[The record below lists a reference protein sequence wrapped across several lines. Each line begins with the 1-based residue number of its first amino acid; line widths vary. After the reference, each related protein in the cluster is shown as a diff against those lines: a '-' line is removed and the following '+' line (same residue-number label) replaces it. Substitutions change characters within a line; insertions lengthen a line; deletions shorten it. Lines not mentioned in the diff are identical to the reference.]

1 MIGVQKRITMELI
14 LASWNVFQFA
24 CLVFFSKFYP
34 VLLEI
39 EQDSI
44 TQINFLFSSQICEP
58 RTNHKRIKMN
68 E

>member
-1 MIGVQKRITMELI
+1 MIGVQKRITMKLI

-44 TQINFLFSSQICEP
+44 TQIISFFPLKFVSQEP
-58 RTNHKRIKMN
+58 IIR

>member
-1 MIGVQKRITMELI
+1 MKLI

-34 VLLEI
+34 DLVEI

-44 TQINFLFSSQICEP
+44 TQIISFFPLKFVNQEP
-58 RTNHKRIKMN
+58 IIR

>member
-1 MIGVQKRITMELI
+1 MIGVQKRITMKLI

-24 CLVFFSKFYP
+24 CFVFFSKFYP

-44 TQINFLFSSQICEP
+44 TQIISFFPFKFVNQEP
-58 RTNHKRIKMN
+58 IIR